1 MRIGMDFGTTNSG
14 IAHYDGAQLR
24 LLPLDPS
31 APQAAIARSA
41 LYLTHDRQLHFGQ
54 EAIRRYYEQNLNR
67 PVQLERVHV
76 GEIELTFAELPTFLR
91 DVYIE
96 RDVFSPGRL
105 FLSFKSSLASQGYL
119 GTAVAEDFYLLEDII
134 ALYLYSAR
142 RRAEAALNAELTEV
156 VLGRPVRYADDP
168 AQDALAQARMLQ
180 AAHLAGFQ
188 RVHFAYEP
196 VAAAH
201 SYTLRTDFPRD
212 RPQTFLVFDFGGG
225 TLDISIVRSETTAR
239 SYPAPRSHTAPSLT
253 VLATGGIALAGDAF
267 DSRIVRRK
275 LTAPFGEGSHYQS
288 DGRSLPVPAAY
299 YDAFA
304 SWQDLLALQQP
315 QSLES
320 LRQIARSA
328 SEPARIQALIRL
340 ITSHYGLRLFEIAE
354 AAKRQLSTAP
364 QARLQLAEDG
374 LAFDLPLSRREFERL
389 IRPDRRQI
397 AARLDAVLAEADLRP
412 DQIDAV
418 LRTGGSAQIPCF
430 VALLEERFGAEKI
443 RSMDAFSSVT
453 AGLAIIAQR
462 IDAGLPPGTLVSADP
477 PSPAP
482 LPSPTHPQLPRV
494 PLAPMQQLIDLRL
507 HGSLQP
513 SPRATDDAALCLVAR
528 QADGSLFSQPLATPL
543 PPAIPLPTQAQA
555 SLPPARLLPADERLL
570 LLTSRPRLLIRP
582 LSLLQELAT
591 IGSRLE
597 SFERFAEDAFGAE
610 IVCHF
615 APLSELGAARRLLL
629 LSRRA
634 HAQTLASDAT
644 LQRLQLSAALP
655 LDLPPRVGDPFALLP
670 WLEKGLIL
678 LLTDRGRLY
687 RLPARAVADEGA
699 LLSLPR
705 SARLQAALS
714 LPEDGPLV
722 LARADGRLSYC
733 HSAEIPLPDQRP
745 MVLRG
750 ALALASI
757 QPDRSLYALTNQRLL
772 RVPAASSLLPLES
785 GERLLTLL
793 SA

>member
-91 DVYIE
+91 DVFIE

-134 ALYLYSAR
+134 ALYLYSAK

-156 VLGRPVRYADDP
+156 VLGRPVCYADDP

-201 SYTLRTDFPRD
+201 SYTLRPDFPRD

-253 VLATGGIALAGDAF
+253 VLATGGIALAGDVF

-304 SWQDLLALQQP
+304 SWQDLLVLQQP

-328 SEPARIQALIRL
+328 SEPAQIQALIRL

-354 AAKRQLSTAP
+354 AAKRRLSSAP
-364 QARLQLAEDG
+364 QAQLQLAEDG

-397 AARLDAVLAEADLRP
+397 AARLDA
-412 DQIDAV
+412 
-418 LRTGGSAQIPCF
+418 
-430 VALLEERFGAEKI
+430 
-443 RSMDAFSSVT
+443 
-453 AGLAIIAQR
+453 
-462 IDAGLPPGTLVSADP
+462 
-477 PSPAP
+477 
-482 LPSPTHPQLPRV
+482 
-494 PLAPMQQLIDLRL
+494 
-507 HGSLQP
+507 
-513 SPRATDDAALCLVAR
+513 ALCLVAR

-543 PPAIPLPTQAQA
+543 PPAIPLPTLAQT

-655 LDLPPRVGDPFALLP
+655 LDLPPRVGEPFTLLP
-670 WLEKGLIL
+670 WLETGLIL
-678 LLTDRGRLY
+678 LLTDGGRLY

-714 LPEDGPLV
+714 LPEDVPLV
-722 LARADGRLSYC
+722 LARTDGRLSYC

-750 ALALASI
+750 ALALAPI